1 MERKNAGEMGIE
13 IENFKLNDMFSL
25 SYNFDVLKYIINNL
39 IKNQQKLNYKLI
51 EFKIDK
57 AYNLKK
63 FEEIESD
70 ILDLQQSQNNKDPKF
85 EIKKKKTKSK
95 NYREIIDKLAKEKE
109 NYLRLIQ
116 SPNTENIKLNEKKD
130 DLIEEMKIDKELDEK
145 INEEL
150 EEERNEEINDIYK
163 KIEGLKIEIEEK
175 ISNFSENVDGKIQN
189 IDSMISLINNDI
201 KQKDDNINLK
211 FSEELPKIF
220 DNLYSKKII
229 PVNSNIDNIN
239 KSIRDNIQNFENYK
253 KEINGKFALEEQK
266 YQDNIK
272 DNQKKFKDL
281 FKQTSKIEKKMNDC
295 VEIKDYNSGIEE
307 LENKMKKDNK
317 ELTNDILVIKQIIEK
332 SQTDIEDIKNDK
344 TVKNNILLLSKRCDD
359 LNTYVIKLNER
370 IIDFDSDRR
379 KLADLNLEKL
389 MLKNDFEDF
398 VESNDKTIDSIKR
411 YLSDLK
417 YMIDDIRIESFKG
430 KASIKD
436 VKHLEDKIIKKIR
449 EFNEQ
454 INEKFAD
461 KKFVLRNNRF
471 LKIEIKQKLE
481 NYKNIEPKSSGGNGW
496 LLSKKP
502 IGGHLCASCE
512 SYIGD
517 LKEND
522 EYVPWNQIPIKDQK
536 DKLSNVNHVFSKML
550 QKLSADLKIKRNK
563 STQDIINS
571 TKYNYENSLDE
582 LEGKQCSTNLTNKR
596 VAINIKD
603 NISAKNKKKKLK
615 IKEIPKLQ
623 MKKIDN
629 LSQNNK
635 YKTHYNLNSK
645 TERDENIILPET
657 VLENNKKDDADNNCK
672 PKVIKIFKK
681 LI

>member
-95 NYREIIDKLAKEKE
+95 NYREIIDKLTKEKE

-417 YMIDDIRIESFKG
+417 YMIDDIRVESFKG

-517 LKEND
+517 LKENN
-522 EYVPWNQIPIKDQK
+522 EYVPWNQIPIKDQN

-657 VLENNKKDDADNNCK
+657 VLENNKKDDAE
-672 PKVIKIFKK
+672 I
-681 LI
+681 

>member
-1 MERKNAGEMGIE
+1 MERKNAGEIGIE

-63 FEEIESD
+63 FDEIESD

-95 NYREIIDKLAKEKE
+95 NYREIIDKLTKEKE
-109 NYLRLIQ
+109 NYLHLIQ
-116 SPNTENIKLNEKKD
+116 SQNTENIKLNEKKD
-130 DLIEEMKIDKELDEK
+130 DLIEEMKVDKELDEK

-150 EEERNEEINDIYK
+150 EEEKNEEINDIYK

-175 ISNFSENVDGKIQN
+175 INKNSDNTDGKIQN
-189 IDSMISLINNDI
+189 IDNMISLINNNI
-201 KQKDDNINLK
+201 KQQEENINLK
-211 FSEELPKIF
+211 FSDELPKIF

-239 KSIRDNIQNFENYK
+239 KNIRDNIQNFENYK
-253 KEINGKFALEEQK
+253 KEINGKFALDEQR

-281 FKQTSKIEKKMNDC
+281 FKQNSKIEKKLSDC

-332 SQTDIEDIKNDK
+332 NQTDIEDIKNDK
-344 TVKNNILLLSKRCDD
+344 TIKNNILLLSKRCDD
-359 LNTYVIKLNER
+359 LNTYIIKLNEKTF
-370 IIDFDSDRR
+370 DFDSDRR
-379 KLADLNLEKL
+379 KLADLNIEKL

-398 VESNDKTIDSIKR
+398 VESNDKTIDNIKR
-411 YLSDLK
+411 YLSDMK
-417 YMIDDIRIESFKG
+417 YMIDDIRVESFKG

-436 VKHLEDKIIKKIR
+436 LKNLEDKIIKKIR

-454 INEKFAD
+454 INEKFAE

-481 NYKNIEPKSSGGNGW
+481 NYKNNEPKSSGGNGW

-517 LKEND
+517 LKEKD
-522 EYVPWNQIPIKDQK
+522 EYIPWNQIPVKDQN
-536 DKLSNVNHVFSKML
+536 DKLSSVNHVFSKML
-550 QKLSADLKIKRNK
+550 QKLSTDLKIKRNK
-563 STQDIINS
+563 STQDINS

-582 LEGKQCSTNLTNKR
+582 IEAKQCSTNLTNKR
-596 VAINIKD
+596 VVINIKD
-603 NISAKNKKKKLK
+603 NISEKNKKKKLK
-615 IKEIPKLQ
+615 IKDIPKLKI
-623 MKKIDN
+623 KKIDN

-645 TERDENIILPET
+645 TERDENIILPDT
-657 VLENNKKDDADNNCK
+657 VLEYNKNEDVDNICK

>member
-1 MERKNAGEMGIE
+1 
-13 IENFKLNDMFSL
+13 MFSL

-63 FEEIESD
+63 FDEIESD

-85 EIKKKKTKSK
+85 EIKKKKIKSK
-95 NYREIIDKLAKEKE
+95 NYREIIDKLTKEKE
-109 NYLRLIQ
+109 NYLHLIQ
-116 SPNTENIKLNEKKD
+116 SQNTENIKLNEKKD
-130 DLIEEMKIDKELDEK
+130 DLTEEMKVDKELDEK

-150 EEERNEEINDIYK
+150 EEEKNEEINDIYK

-175 ISNFSENVDGKIQN
+175 INKNSDNIDGKIQN
-189 IDSMISLINNDI
+189 IDNMISLINNNI
-201 KQKDDNINLK
+201 KQQEENINLK
-211 FSEELPKIF
+211 FSDELPKIF

-239 KSIRDNIQNFENYK
+239 TNIRDNIQNFENYK
-253 KEINGKFALEEQK
+253 KEINGKFALDEQR

-281 FKQTSKIEKKMNDC
+281 FKQNSKIEKKLNDC

-317 ELTNDILVIKQIIEK
+317 ELTNNILVIKQIIEK
-332 SQTDIEDIKNDK
+332 NQTDIEDIKNDK
-344 TVKNNILLLSKRCDD
+344 TIKNNILLLSKRCDD
-359 LNTYVIKLNER
+359 LNTYIIKLNEKTF
-370 IIDFDSDRR
+370 DFDSDRR
-379 KLADLNLEKL
+379 KLADLNIEKL

-398 VESNDKTIDSIKR
+398 VESNHKTIDNIKR
-411 YLSDLK
+411 YLSDMK
-417 YMIDDIRIESFKG
+417 YMIDDIRVESFKG

-436 VKHLEDKIIKKIR
+436 LKNLEDKIIKKIR

-454 INEKFAD
+454 INEKFAE

-481 NYKNIEPKSSGGNGW
+481 NYKNNEPKSSGGNGW

-517 LKEND
+517 LKEKD
-522 EYVPWNQIPIKDQK
+522 EYIPWNQIPVKDQN
-536 DKLSNVNHVFSKML
+536 DKLSSVNHVFSKML
-550 QKLSADLKIKRNK
+550 QKLSTDLKIKRNK
-563 STQDIINS
+563 STQDINS

-582 LEGKQCSTNLTNKR
+582 IEAKQCSTNLTNKR
-596 VAINIKD
+596 VVINIKD
-603 NISAKNKKKKLK
+603 NISEKNKKKKLK
-615 IKEIPKLQ
+615 IKDIPKLKI
-623 MKKIDN
+623 KKIDN

-645 TERDENIILPET
+645 TERDENIILPDT
-657 VLENNKKDDADNNCK
+657 VLEYNKKEDVDNICK

>member
-1 MERKNAGEMGIE
+1 MERKNAGEIGIE

-63 FEEIESD
+63 FDEIESD

-85 EIKKKKTKSK
+85 EIKKKKIKSK
-95 NYREIIDKLAKEKE
+95 NYREIIDKLTKEKE
-109 NYLRLIQ
+109 NYLHLIQ
-116 SPNTENIKLNEKKD
+116 SQNTENIKLNEKKD
-130 DLIEEMKIDKELDEK
+130 DLTEEMKVDKELDEK

-150 EEERNEEINDIYK
+150 EEEKNEEINDIYK

-175 ISNFSENVDGKIQN
+175 INKNSDNIDGKIQN
-189 IDSMISLINNDI
+189 IDNMISLINNNI
-201 KQKDDNINLK
+201 KQQEENINLK
-211 FSEELPKIF
+211 FSDELPKIF

-239 KSIRDNIQNFENYK
+239 TNIRDNIQNFENYK
-253 KEINGKFALEEQK
+253 KEINGKFALDEQR

-281 FKQTSKIEKKMNDC
+281 FKQNSKIEKKLNDC

-317 ELTNDILVIKQIIEK
+317 ELTNNILVIKQIIEK
-332 SQTDIEDIKNDK
+332 NQTDIEDIKNDK
-344 TVKNNILLLSKRCDD
+344 TIKNNILLLSKRCDD
-359 LNTYVIKLNER
+359 LNTYIIKLNEKTF
-370 IIDFDSDRR
+370 DFDSDRR
-379 KLADLNLEKL
+379 KLADLNIEKL

-398 VESNDKTIDSIKR
+398 VESNHKTIDNIKR
-411 YLSDLK
+411 YLSDMK
-417 YMIDDIRIESFKG
+417 YMIDDIRVESFKG

-436 VKHLEDKIIKKIR
+436 LKNLEDKIIKKIR

-454 INEKFAD
+454 INEKFAE

-481 NYKNIEPKSSGGNGW
+481 NYKNNEPKSSGGNGW

-517 LKEND
+517 LKEKD
-522 EYVPWNQIPIKDQK
+522 EYIPWNQIPVKDQN
-536 DKLSNVNHVFSKML
+536 DKLSSVNHVFSKML
-550 QKLSADLKIKRNK
+550 QKLSTDLKIKRNK
-563 STQDIINS
+563 STQDINS

-582 LEGKQCSTNLTNKR
+582 IEAKQCSTNLTNKR
-596 VAINIKD
+596 VVINIKD
-603 NISAKNKKKKLK
+603 NISEKNKKKKLK
-615 IKEIPKLQ
+615 IKDIPKLKI
-623 MKKIDN
+623 KKIDN

-645 TERDENIILPET
+645 TERDENIILPDT
-657 VLENNKKDDADNNCK
+657 VLEYNKKEDVDNICK